1 MIPCTYKSQKESI
14 RKLTEDIQK
23 HPATKREDVRATYL
37 RRSTATFIATAG
49 AAALLTAP
57 IPANASTEAPAAATV
72 SASNPCKSQHYS
84 KVAYTFY
91 IGPSKMPLRCGTKTW
106 GYNHIVERGRWS
118 TSFKNKISDTLF
130 NGYERTAGVYYRYK
144 VGTGCS
150 SKPPRKNFKV
160 VVNKG
165 PLGGMPGGLT
175 PQGIITATVEYTT
188 PAVAAASASAE
199 AKC

>member
-1 MIPCTYKSQKESI
+1 M
-14 RKLTEDIQK
+14 
-23 HPATKREDVRATYL
+23 RATYF
-37 RRSTATFIATAG
+37 RKSTATFIAAAG
-49 AAALLTAP
+49 ATILLAAP
-57 IPANASTEAPAAATV
+57 MPANASTETPPAAAAV
-72 SASNPCKSQHYS
+72 SASNPCKSKHYS

-130 NGYERTAGVYYRYK
+130 NGYERTPGVYYRYK

-165 PLGGMPGGLT
+165 PLGGKPGGLT
-175 PQGIITATVEYTT
+175 PQGVITATVEYTT
-188 PAVAAASASAE
+188 ATVAATSAGAG

>member
-1 MIPCTYKSQKESI
+1 MKN
-14 RKLTEDIQK
+14 
-23 HPATKREDVRATYL
+23 HPAAKREDVRTTYS
-37 RRSTATFIATAG
+37 RRSTATFIAAAG
-49 AAALLTAP
+49 AVILLTAAP
-57 IPANASTEAPAAATV
+57 VPANASTEVPAAAAA

-130 NGYERTAGVYYRYK
+130 NGYERTPGVYYRYK

-175 PQGIITATVEYTT
+175 PQGVITATVEYTT